1 MKTARVKWVEN
12 LKLMG
17 VAPSGHAIAMDGPKQ
32 VGGDDSAVKPGE
44 LTLVALGGCTGI
56 DVITIL
62 EKMRVKFDSFEVVVN
77 AETAEEHPRVWTKI
91 HVKYIFKGKDMD
103 EAKVKKAITLSEE
116 KYCSVSAMLRKTA
129 EMTYDYEITE
139 E

>member
-1 MKTARVKWVEN
+1 MSVARVKWVE
-12 LKLMG
+12 KLQLVG
-17 VAPSGHAIAMDGPKQ
+17 DTPSGHSIAMDGPKR
-32 VGGDDSAVKPGE
+32 VGGDDSAVRPGE

-62 EKMRVKFDSFEVVVN
+62 EKMRVKFDSFEVAID
-77 AETAEEHPRVWTKI
+77 AEPAPEHPKVWTKI
-91 HVKYIFKGKDMD
+91 HVKYIFKGKNMD

-129 EMTYDYEITE
+129 EMTWDYEIIE

>member
-12 LKLMG
+12 LKLIG
-17 VAPSGHAIAMDGPKQ
+17 DTPSGHTIVMDGPKQ
-32 VGGDDSAVKPGE
+32 VGGDDSAVRPGE

-62 EKMRVKFDSFEVVVN
+62 EKMRVKFDSFEVVVS
-77 AETAEEHPRVWTKI
+77 AEPAEEHPKVWTKI
-91 HVKYIFKGKDMD
+91 HVKYIFKGKNID

-116 KYCSVSAMLRKTA
+116 KYCSVSVMLRKTA
-129 EMTYDYEITE
+129 QMTYDYEIME
-139 E
+139 I

>member
-1 MKTARVKWVEN
+1 MKTARVKWVE
-12 LKLMG
+12 KLQLVG
-17 VAPSGHAIAMDGPKQ
+17 DTPSGHSIAMDGPRR
-32 VGGDDSAVKPGE
+32 VGGDDSAVRPGE

-77 AETAEEHPRVWTKI
+77 AEPAPEHPKVWTKI
-91 HVKYIFKGKDMD
+91 HVKYIFKGKNMD

-116 KYCSVSAMLRKTA
+116 RYCSVSAMLRKTA
-129 EMTYDYEITE
+129 EMIWDYEIIE

>member
-1 MKTARVKWVEN
+1 MSVARVKWVE
-12 LKLMG
+12 KLQLVG
-17 VAPSGHAIAMDGPKQ
+17 DTPSGHSIAMDGPKR
-32 VGGDDSAVKPGE
+32 VGGDDSAVRPGE

-62 EKMRVKFDSFEVVVN
+62 EKMRVKFDSFEVAID
-77 AETAEEHPRVWTKI
+77 AEPAPEHPKVWTKI
-91 HVKYIFKGKDMD
+91 HVKYIF

-116 KYCSVSAMLRKTA
+116 KYCSVSAMLKKTA
-129 EMTYDYEITE
+129 EMTWDYEIIE